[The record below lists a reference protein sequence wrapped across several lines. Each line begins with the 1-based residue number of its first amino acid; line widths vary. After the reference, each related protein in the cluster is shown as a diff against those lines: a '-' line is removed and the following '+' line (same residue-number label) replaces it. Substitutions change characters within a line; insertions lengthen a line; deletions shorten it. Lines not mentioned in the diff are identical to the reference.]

1 MISKQVEFL
10 VKIRDAHLTF
20 AKATNEYIES
30 LAPPEVKN
38 EIEKPE
44 DKETP
49 FTELNFEREEGPK
62 IGAFEAAYKADN
74 PQDKWIQA
82 YNILT
87 ASKASIKNR
96 YHNEGYQ
103 YSYWLYEG
111 NKIYRQ
117 KLKPKTN

>member
-1 MISKQVEFL
+1 MISKKVEFL

-38 EIEKPE
+38 EIEKTD
-44 DKETP
+44 DKKTP

-62 IGAFEAAYKADN
+62 LGVFEAAYKAN
-74 PQDKWIQA
+74 NTEAKWTNA
-82 YNILT
+82 YNILKN
-87 ASKASIKNR
+87 SKATIKDR

-117 KLKPKTN
+117 KLKPKTC